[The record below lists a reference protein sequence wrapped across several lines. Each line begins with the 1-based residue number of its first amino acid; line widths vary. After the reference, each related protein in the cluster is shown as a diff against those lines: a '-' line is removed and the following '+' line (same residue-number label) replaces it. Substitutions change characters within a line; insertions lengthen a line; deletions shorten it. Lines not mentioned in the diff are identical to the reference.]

1 MADISQYTQAIA
13 DAVQGDEVR
22 NSIRLAIEAINNEN
36 IELNTDIRQ
45 SVSRIVTKAIEESP
59 TIDTKIE
66 NTVTETLDE
75 YALQPLIFTYDPSKY
90 LDDLA
95 HIDEIMTEKDIM
107 SKGSMMLRWVGSPN
121 QYEANYV
128 CVGKYSRVV
137 ILGNHGCLY
146 FYNAKDAKLIRIII
160 NKTDSVFNM
169 DIFDIG
175 SGGGGGSSY
184 TAGIGID
191 IINDEISTST
201 NTPIVLEY
209 YVMDNDTTPMA
220 YYIVSNRDELYSAVD
235 NNKKIEIRLT
245 YFDTDGNNIITNG
258 KCEVV
263 YSNIVTGESLGNDG
277 VDLDVIFVAI
287 IDGVEYTF
295 DSSSF
300 ISKDNGTY
308 DRLTF
313 PTITT
318 KEYQEKLTAGEGI
331 SITNGV
337 ISVNYDNG
345 DTEVY

>member
-22 NSIRLAIEAINNEN
+22 ESIKLAIEAINNEN

-45 SVSRIVTKAIEESP
+45 SVSSIVTKAIEESP

-95 HIDEIMTEKDIM
+95 HIDEIMTEEDIM

-121 QYEANYV
+121 QYEANYI

-137 ILGNHGCLY
+137 TLGNHGCLY
-146 FYNAKDAKLIRIII
+146 FYNTKDAKLIRIII
-160 NKTDSVFNM
+160 NKTDSVFDM
-169 DIFDIG
+169 AIFDIG
-175 SGGGGGSSY
+175 TGGGSSY
-184 TAGIGID
+184 
-191 IINDEISTST
+191 
-201 NTPIVLEY
+201 TPIVLEY

-220 YYIVSNRDELYSAVD
+220 YYIVSDRDGLYSAVD
-235 NNKKIEIRLT
+235 NGKQIEIRLT
-245 YFDTDGNNIITNG
+245 YTDTDSNNIITNG
-258 KCEVV
+258 KCEIIH
-263 YSNIVTGESLGNDG
+263 SHITTGESLGNDG

-308 DRLTF
+308 DRFTF

-318 KEYQEKLTAGEGI
+318 KEYQDKLTEGEGI